1 MELLAALAPLTL
13 HVPHHAEQLPHIPVQ
28 KFVVVLDHVFQIFH
42 VLPHGLHVLE
52 TLVNRCVELRD
63 GVTASHTTQRMHLE
77 RVDIARV
84 SAVVVTAIVAAAVR
98 AFGSLLLGHL
108 FPII

>member
-1 MELLAALAPLTL
+1 
-13 HVPHHAEQLPHIPVQ
+13 
-28 KFVVVLDHVFQIFH
+28 
-42 VLPHGLHVLE
+42 
-52 TLVNRCVELRD
+52 
-63 GVTASHTTQRMHLE
+63 MHLE

>member
-1 MELLAALAPLTL
+1 
-13 HVPHHAEQLPHIPVQ
+13 
-28 KFVVVLDHVFQIFH
+28 
-42 VLPHGLHVLE
+42 
-52 TLVNRCVELRD
+52 
-63 GVTASHTTQRMHLE
+63 MHPE

-84 SAVVVTAIVAAAVR
+84 SADIVATVAIAAGVTAAVR